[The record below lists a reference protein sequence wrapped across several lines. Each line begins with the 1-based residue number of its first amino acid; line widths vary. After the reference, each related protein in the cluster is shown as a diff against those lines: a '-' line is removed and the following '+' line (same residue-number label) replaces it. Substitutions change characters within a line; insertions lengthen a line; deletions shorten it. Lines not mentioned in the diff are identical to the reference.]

1 MYLLADIPLNGSYQR
16 SHDLHN
22 CILQTRLQYAAL
34 MLSFVVEEG
43 FYFRRYFVKPAPAGV
58 SAYFSTNALPLS
70 AAVEI
75 RGSNGILP
83 SSETP
88 N

>member
-22 CILQTRLQYAAL
+22 CILQTRLQYPAL

-43 FYFRRYFVKPAPAGV
+43 FDFFRDYPHAVACRGV
-58 SAYFSTNALPLS
+58 SIFFHECVTVICSCRDTRIERYS
-70 AAVEI
+70 AE
-75 RGSNGILP
+75 
-83 SSETP
+83 
-88 N
+88 